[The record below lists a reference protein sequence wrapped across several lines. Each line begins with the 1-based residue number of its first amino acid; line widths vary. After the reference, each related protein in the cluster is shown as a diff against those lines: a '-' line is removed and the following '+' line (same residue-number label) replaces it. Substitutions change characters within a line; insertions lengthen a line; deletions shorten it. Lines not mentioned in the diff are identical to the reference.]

1 MARRGMDSSAICIR
15 QGNHVLGDEVLI
27 KKKFDTMQVVGW
39 IESEMNNL
47 TASGYEI
54 GEVLIDSIGI
64 GAGVVDRLL
73 EKGVDVR
80 GINVSEAAS
89 VGSEYFNLRSE
100 LWWRCKDW
108 FDRRD
113 CLIPSDERLIEE
125 LVTVQQDFNSD
136 KLKVESK
143 ERTRKHLERGASPD
157 AADAM
162 ILTFASYASMTNSRI
177 SWKKPLERQNLGL
190 V

>member
-1 MARRGMDSSAICIR
+1 
-15 QGNHVLGDEVLI
+15 
-27 KKKFDTMQVVGW
+27 MQVVGW
-39 IESEMNNL
+39 VQSEMKNL
-47 TASGYEI
+47 TSSGYEI
-54 GEVLIDSIGI
+54 GEVLIDSIGL
-64 GAGVVDRLL
+64 GAGVVDRLM

-80 GINVSEAAS
+80 GINVSES
-89 VGSEYFNLRSE
+89 PSIGSEYFNLRSE

-108 FDRRD
+108 FDRQD

-136 KLKVESK
+136 KLKVEPK
-143 ERTRKHLERGASPD
+143 ERTRKNLERGASPD

-162 ILTFASYASMTNSRI
+162 ILTFASYASMTSGRI
-177 SWKKPLERQNLGL
+177 SWKKPLEREMLGI